1 MKEMNKQISAMIDD
15 QLVDET
21 SLDELLDNEECQATF
36 SRYHLIGDVMRDEVS
51 EQLLNIDIS
60 EQIMAKLEVQPIS
73 APLAVVDTSLI
84 KTEQPANNVLSF
96 AKRFG
101 QYAIAASVAGV
112 VVVSSL
118 MTSQPM
124 VENNSNGL
132 EVLKTVPFG
141 GATPVSLQ
149 ATQKQS
155 QQAVKDRN
163 ERLDALLKD
172 HQLQLQIQP

>member
-1 MKEMNKQISAMIDD
+1 MNEQISAMIDD
-15 QLVDET
+15 QLVDEQL
-21 SLDELLDNEECQATF
+21 LDELLDNEECQATF

-60 EQIMAKLEVQPIS
+60 EQLMAKLEEQPIA
-73 APLAVVDTSLI
+73 APLAVVDTSVNETT
-84 KTEQPANNVLSF
+84 KQPENNVLSF
-96 AKRFG
+96 SKRFG
-101 QYAIAASVAGV
+101 QYAIAATVAGV

-124 VENNSNGL
+124 FENNSNGL

-155 QQAVKDRN
+155 LQTVKERN

>member
-1 MKEMNKQISAMIDD
+1 MNEEISAMIDD
-15 QLVDET
+15 QFVDEQL
-21 SLDELLDNEECQATF
+21 LDELLDNEEYQASF
-36 SRYHLIGDVMRDEVS
+36 SRYHLIGDVMRDELS
-51 EQLLNIDIS
+51 EQLINKDIS
-60 EQIMAKLEVQPIS
+60 EQVMSKLEEQPIT
-73 APLAVVDTSLI
+73 APHVVDRIVNKT
-84 KTEQPANNVLSF
+84 TEQPANNVLSF
-96 AKRFG
+96 SKRFG

-124 VENNSNGL
+124 VESNNNGL

-149 ATQKQS
+149 ASPKLS
-155 QQAVKDRN
+155 QQAVKEHN